1 MDPSGVLLALDEQ
14 KRWRERQKRIQER
27 LKQIDRRRGYLLR
40 ELEHARRKIAEYAGI
55 VTGLKAGLATREAP
69 AVSPG
74 QTQVR

>member
-14 KRWRERQKRIQER
+14 NRWRERQKRIQER
-27 LKQIDRRRGYLLR
+27 MKQLGRRRGYLLR
-40 ELEHARRKIAEYAGI
+40 ELEHTRKKVSEYAGI